1 MLSDDGAG
9 RPVECI
15 GDAAQTVVPLEQ
27 AGLGHAVFE
36 VELTLGAVNSEQRLT
51 LRDLYRGSVATNRPG
66 RRVTPGSQRCR
77 RIATL
82 FGQLGKAVPRL
93 RLEPI
98 VRQ

>member
-15 GDAAQTVVPLEQ
+15 GDDAQTVVPLEQ
-27 AGLGHAVFE
+27 AGLGHTIFAL
-36 VELTLGAVNSEQRLT
+36 ELMLGAGKSGQRLT
-51 LRDLYRGSVATNRPG
+51 LRDLYRSSVATNRPG

-82 FGQLGKAVPRL
+82 FGQLGKTEPSL
-93 RLEPI
+93 RLEPV
-98 VRQ
+98 VRE